1 MRDFTGKHNTM
12 KNHGYFVTGTDTGV
26 GKTCVSL
33 GLMRALQQQGH
44 VVVGMKPV
52 ASGCSRASSRLV
64 NEDACQLQACAS
76 FNLPYQYVNPYA
88 FEDAVAPHLAA
99 QGNGVHIDIAV
110 ISDACQQLTTEADR
124 VVVEGIGGWLVPI
137 NEKQTMADVAL
148 ALGLPVVMVVGIRL
162 GCLNQ
167 ALLTAAAIQ
176 RSGLP
181 LAGWVANR
189 NDPGCEQQD
198 GNVMALRQRLPA
210 PLLADLSYS
219 DDAVSQVQQAG
230 RINLDLVRQG

>member
-1 MRDFTGKHNTM
+1 M

-33 GLMRALQQQGH
+33 GLMRTLQQQGH

-52 ASGCSRASSRLV
+52 ASGCRRASSGLV

-99 QGNGVHIDIAV
+99 QGSGVHIDIAV
-110 ISDACQQLTTEADR
+110 ISDACQQLTAEADR

-189 NDPGCEQQD
+189 IDPACEQPD

-219 DDAVSQVQQAG
+219 DDAVSLVEQAG
-230 RINLDLVRQG
+230 RINLDLVPAD

>member
-1 MRDFTGKHNTM
+1 M

-33 GLMRALQQQGH
+33 GLMRALQRLGH

-52 ASGCSRASSRLV
+52 ASGCRQTSLGLV
-64 NEDACQLQACAS
+64 NEDARQLQACAS

-88 FEDAVAPHLAA
+88 FEAAVAPHLAA
-99 QGNGVHIDIAV
+99 QADGVYIEIPV
-110 ISDACQQLTTEADR
+110 ISNACRQLTAEADR

-148 ALGLPVVMVVGIRL
+148 ALGLPVVLVVAVRL

-167 ALLTAAAIQ
+167 ALLTVAAI
-176 RSGLP
+176 RSSGLP
-181 LAGWVANR
+181 LVGWVANR
-189 NDPGCEQQD
+189 IDPGCEQQD
-198 GNVMALRQRLPA
+198 GNIATLRQRLLV
-210 PLLADLSYS
+210 PLLADLVYS
-219 DDAVSQVQQAG
+219 EEAPSLEEQAG
-230 RINLDLVRQG
+230 QVNLGLLPAA

>member
-1 MRDFTGKHNTM
+1 M

-33 GLMRALQQQGH
+33 ALMRALQRQGH

-52 ASGCSRASSRLV
+52 ASGCSQTSSGLL
-64 NEDACQLQACAS
+64 NEDARQLQACAS
-76 FNLPYQYVNPYA
+76 FNLPYQCVNPYV
-88 FEDAVAPHLAA
+88 FEAAMAPHLAA
-99 QGNGVHIDIAV
+99 QADGVHIEIPV
-110 ISDACQQLTTEADR
+110 IRNACQQLTAEADR

-148 ALGLPVVMVVGIRL
+148 ALGLPVVLVVAIRL

-167 ALLTAAAIQ
+167 ALLTAAAI
-176 RSGLP
+176 RSSGLP
-181 LAGWVANR
+181 LVGWVANR
-189 NDPGCEQQD
+189 IDPGCEQQD

-210 PLLADLSYS
+210 PLLADLVYS
-219 DDAVSQVQQAG
+219 DDAVRLEQQAA
-230 RINLDLVRQG
+230 RIDLDLLPVA

>member
-1 MRDFTGKHNTM
+1 M

-33 GLMRALQQQGH
+33 GLMRALQRQGH

-52 ASGCSRASSRLV
+52 ASGCSRTSWGLV
-64 NEDACQLQACAS
+64 NEDARQLQACAS

-88 FEDAVAPHLAA
+88 FEAVVAPHLAA
-99 QGNGVHIDIAV
+99 QCDGVHIEIPL
-110 ISDACQQLTTEADR
+110 IKNACQELTSEADR

-148 ALGLPVVMVVGIRL
+148 ALGLPVILVVAIRL

-167 ALLTAAAIQ
+167 ALLTAAAI
-176 RSGLP
+176 RSSGLP
-181 LAGWVANR
+181 LLGWVANR
-189 NDPGCEQQD
+189 IDPGCEQQD
-198 GNVMALRQRLPA
+198 GNIATLTQRLPV
-210 PLLADLSYS
+210 PLLADLAYS
-219 DDAVSQVQQAG
+219 DNAASLEEQAG
-230 RINLDLVRQG
+230 RINLDVLPAG